1 MLISDKSVALLD
13 ADIYGPSI
21 PKMMNLS
28 GMRPFVKDGLIQPL
42 TNYGI
47 ECMSMGFL
55 VEEDSPMIWRGP
67 LVMGA
72 IEQLLYKVNLSSN
85 DLL

>member
-1 MLISDKSVALLD
+1 
-13 ADIYGPSI
+13 
-21 PKMMNLS
+21 
-28 GMRPFVKDGLIQPL
+28 
-42 TNYGI
+42 
-47 ECMSMGFL
+47 MSMGFL